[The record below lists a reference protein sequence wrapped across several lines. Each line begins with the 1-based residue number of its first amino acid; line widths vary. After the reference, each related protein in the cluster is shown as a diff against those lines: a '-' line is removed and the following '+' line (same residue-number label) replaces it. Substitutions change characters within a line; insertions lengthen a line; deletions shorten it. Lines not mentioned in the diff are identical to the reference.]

1 MGCTNGLE
9 VALGAAGQVR
19 LLLFLDFTI
28 INTVKTVKIKIPTPS
43 EARINQ
49 IMMKLVSFSLLEW
62 GLLLYSLGRLCVVGD
77 LVGAPISTF
86 GSSSNRGTPRT
97 DTLNAVKRVYSVLF
111 LSVAKAVPH

>member
-1 MGCTNGLE
+1 MGCINGLE

-28 INTVKTVKIKIPTPS
+28 INTVKTVNIKIPTPS

-62 GLLLYSLGRLCVVGD
+62 GWLLYSLERLCVVGH
-77 LVGAPISTF
+77 LVGASTSTF
-86 GSSSNRGTPRT
+86 DPSSKHGIS
-97 DTLNAVKRVYSVLF
+97 
-111 LSVAKAVPH
+111 